1 MAPAAPSVAAPT
13 PSPPSQRRR
22 FDPGNLAIYVIL
34 IAGACITVIPLLWTI
49 STSLKT
55 AAQLN
60 DVPPTWIPNPVQWS
74 NYTEAF
80 QLLPFGRYFLNTLVL
95 VTAAE
100 IGALITCSF
109 VAYGFARLEFPGREP
124 LFMLLI
130 STMLMPYIVRLV
142 PLFVFY
148 GEIGWLGTFLPLA
161 IPDLLGRNAFFIFLL
176 RQFFRGIPNDISD
189 AARLDGAN
197 DFRIWWTIVLPLA
210 KPVLAT
216 IAIFAFQNTWD
227 DFLGPL
233 VYMGSNP
240 DMRTLAVGL
249 YQLKNTPGGPNLT
262 AYMMAM
268 SVVMMI
274 PILVIFALGQRYLI
288 QGVTM
293 SGLKG

>member
-1 MAPAAPSVAAPT
+1 
-13 PSPPSQRRR
+13 SQRRR

-216 IAIFAFQNTWD
+216 IAIFAFQNPWA
-227 DFLGPL
+227 DFL
-233 VYMGSNP
+233 
-240 DMRTLAVGL
+240 
-249 YQLKNTPGGPNLT
+249 
-262 AYMMAM
+262 
-268 SVVMMI
+268 
-274 PILVIFALGQRYLI
+274 
-288 QGVTM
+288 
-293 SGLKG
+293 